1 MQSSL
6 LDFIQGVSN
15 LDPINFILAF
25 VFGLSASFYPCLFPV
40 LPSYIAFVSSDTT
53 ETDIK
58 NGILSSILVTLGIMT
73 VFVGA
78 GLLVNTIL
86 TSLLS
91 YLGDNYQLFRFLQGL
106 MLAIL
111 GLVLILGISFNIN
124 RLWEVSA
131 FSNTFITRFKNPWLV
146 AYLIGFFFSL
156 LAAPC
161 ALIIFI
167 TIFTLIAGQG
177 PIVTILMMILFSLGA
192 GIPFIIIGVIVP
204 VIKQS
209 FEEKFITS
217 KNVIEGANKLNR
229 YLPYFTG
236 SILILIG
243 IALIA
248 GFDLAT
254 SVPTI

>member
-1 MQSSL
+1 M
-6 LDFIQGVSN
+6 
-15 LDPINFILAF
+15 DPINYILAF

-53 ETDIK
+53 ETDVK
-58 NGILSSILVTLGIMT
+58 NGLISSILVTLGIMT
-73 VFVGA
+73 VFVLS
-78 GLLVNTIL
+78 GLIVNTIL
-86 TSLLS
+86 TSLIV
-91 YLGDNYQLFRFLQGL
+91 YLGNNYKLFRSLQGL
-106 MLAIL
+106 LLIIL
-111 GLVLILGISFNIN
+111 GLLLILGISVNIT
-124 RLWEVSA
+124 RLWEASA
-131 FSNTFITRFKNPWLV
+131 FSNSFISKFKNPWLV

-161 ALIIFI
+161 AIIIFL

-177 PIVTILMMILFSLGA
+177 PIVTILMMILFSIGA
-192 GIPFIIIGVIVP
+192 GIPFVIIGVIVP
-204 VIKQS
+204 ILKQG

-217 KNVIEGANKLNR
+217 KNVVEGANKLNR

-236 SILILIG
+236 SILVLIG
-243 IALIA
+243 IALIV

>member
-1 MQSSL
+1 M
-6 LDFIQGVSN
+6 
-15 LDPINFILAF
+15 DPVNYILAF
-25 VFGLSASFYPCLFPV
+25 IFGLSASFYPCLFPV
-40 LPSYIAFVSSDTT
+40 LPSYIAFVSSGST
-53 ETDIK
+53 ETDVK
-58 NGILSSILVTLGIMT
+58 NGLISSILVTLGIMT

-86 TSLLS
+86 TSLLGF
-91 YLGDNYQLFRFLQGL
+91 LGNNYKLFRFSQGL
-106 MLAIL
+106 LLTIF
-111 GLVLILGISFNIN
+111 GLLLIFGITFNIN
-124 RLWEVSA
+124 RLWEASA
-131 FSNTFITRFKNPWLV
+131 FSNTFITKFKNPWFV

-161 ALIIFI
+161 ALIIFL
-167 TIFTLIAGQG
+167 TLFTLIAGQG
-177 PIVTILMMILFSLGA
+177 PAVTISMMILFSLGA
-192 GIPFIIIGVIVP
+192 GIPFVIIGVIVP
-204 VIKQS
+204 SIKNT

-229 YLPYFTG
+229 YLPYITG
-236 SILILIG
+236 SILVLVG